1 LSTLSSAVSRKL
13 IKAERRSSSKRPT
26 ELTIKWT
33 ERTTVDGLKGAIRP
47 VDLAGR
53 EGEHVVIHYSV
64 EGADKIAVAVKR
76 LGRPTPKED
85 CSRWFVRKKD
95 RR

>member
-1 LSTLSSAVSRKL
+1 M
-13 IKAERRSSSKRPT
+13 
-26 ELTIKWT
+26 
-33 ERTTVDGLKGAIRP
+33 DGLKGAIKP